1 MAKDKGESD
10 DLDLEDDTAT
20 GADNVPADDDLGGD
34 DLDLGGGDDAGND
47 SALIQ
52 RLAGALQSKG
62 LVIPNHDEKDLRTFA
77 EHLITS
83 LATSDAH
90 DGGAGTDD
98 TTSGG
103 DMAGTGA
110 AAGGAAAGGTPTPE
124 QNQFTM
130 MSNRRAEAQDR
141 RILELESE
149 LAKGRMQTVL
159 ADIDLAERAGLVS
172 EPEAKTWRAKLKAKS
187 LSLVRPG
194 DTEIRT
200 ITAVAKK
207 LAATARQMAA
217 KGLLE
222 GKIDLSRAQAVTGAP
237 DWSAPSQDADP
248 EKVKQMRAKLTTPG
262 PAKG

>member
-10 DLDLEDDTAT
+10 DLDLEDDTDANS
-20 GADNVPADDDLGGD
+20 ADDAPADDDLGGD
-34 DLDLGGGDDAGND
+34 DLDLGSGDDTGND

-98 TTSGG
+98 TSGG
-103 DMAGTGA
+103 DMAGMGA
-110 AAGGAAAGGTPTPE
+110 AAGGAAAGGAPTPE

-141 RILELESE
+141 RILELETE
-149 LAKGRMQTVL
+149 LAKGRQQNVL

-172 EPEAKTWRAKLKAKS
+172 EPEAKVWRAKLKAKS

-200 ITAVAKK
+200 ITVVAKK

-217 KGLLE
+217 NGLLE

-237 DWSAPSQDADP
+237 DWSAPSKEADP
-248 EKVKQMRAKLTTPG
+248 ARVKEMRAKLTTPG
-262 PAKG
+262 PAKA